1 MHAQTCCAAYDE
13 GTQRSA
19 SVVAT
24 SEMRVTVIKKA
35 EIAKFFEK
43 DPEAAQRVKDKANAK
58 QAQRRRVTHMLKNQ
72 LELMLGM
79 GLSALPELTE
89 ELPEMLHKKGSV
101 ITSQGDHSDM
111 VWFIKRGAAKL
122 LFVLPGMDEEDAIEL
137 STKTEGEF
145 IGEMAIMVGAH
156 LTW

>member
-1 MHAQTCCAAYDE
+1 MIIIERSELKFKFWFQTYIHALCMHNYDTCAAYDE

-58 QAQRRRVTHMLKNQ
+58 QL
-72 LELMLGM
+72 
-79 GLSALPELTE
+79 
-89 ELPEMLHKKGSV
+89 
-101 ITSQGDHSDM
+101 
-111 VWFIKRGAAKL
+111 
-122 LFVLPGMDEEDAIEL
+122 
-137 STKTEGEF
+137 
-145 IGEMAIMVGAH
+145 
-156 LTW
+156 